1 MQYKIDG
8 NKLIITVDQEER
20 DQLRLEKI
28 ENEDFESDDF
38 MFEFLEPLICNSE
51 LNWVDPSITGD
62 LTDAPILA
70 IFNPDDPDDPF
81 ADQVILDRWAF
92 MDYMVKSVTQ
102 ELLDHGQVIFV
113 Q

>member
-28 ENEDFESDDF
+28 ENEDFQSDDF

-62 LTDAPILA
+62 LTDAPMLG
-70 IFNPDDPDDPF
+70 IFDPDNQEDN
-81 ADQVILDRWAF
+81 VVLDRWAF
-92 MDYMVKSVTQ
+92 MDYMVKSVIQ